1 MTGPWGWRAQV
12 TDDWYGGID
21 NVRVQFAR
29 PHGPTELEYL
39 VGFEDGAGNGTARP
53 VFAVELVAATPEFRG
68 FLIPR
73 EAVEALAEQVKPG
86 PSQGEVKRLEEALAH
101 ERDRSA
107 WLSNELVTLAERPPA
122 IIDVDGRLT
131 PMDVEQIRAEW
142 GRIGVDVHHDS
153 SSAPDL
159 EAEKVCTCIRTGTLD
174 DPGLT
179 IGGDVP
185 CPAHGK

>member
-1 MTGPWGWRAQV
+1 MGGDAMTGQWGWRAQV

-39 VGFEDGAGNGTARP
+39 VGFEDGGGNGTARP

-86 PSQGEVKRLEEALAH
+86 PSQGEVKRLEEALTV
-101 ERDRSA
+101 ERTRVDRWIEQGAVPSHRVA
-107 WLSNELVTLAERPPA
+107 PTDRGADVVALILSDRAAEFVRSVLVAFDGPESGNKLAAEVVEA
-122 IIDVDGRLT
+122 IDGRT
-131 PMDVEQIRAEW
+131 
-142 GRIGVDVHHDS
+142 S
-153 SSAPDL
+153 
-159 EAEKVCTCIRTGTLD
+159 
-174 DPGLT
+174 
-179 IGGDVP
+179 
-185 CPAHGK
+185 